1 LIILIPRLC
10 SSLRFLHRLRHI
22 QLTLAYRDQETNSK
36 PSGIRTF
43 QVVLSVNVSPWT
55 ARPYAQT
62 SQVQVDGGTY
72 AAKYSSPTVT
82 PRTTPTYPKSPKA
95 SVAFREAPS
104 APNRRNTERARTH
117 GHGPPSSRSRCTST
131 AAAASL
137 LCLHSAL
144 DRTVRI

>member
-117 GHGPPSSRSRCTST
+117 GHGPPSSRSRCTS
-131 AAAASL
+131 SS
-137 LCLHSAL
+137 CLPALSAL
-144 DRTVRI
+144 CPRPNRENLI